1 MKQEFS
7 FGNVNNMN
15 ELANEKK
22 FVIEKK
28 KGKERTRRMRK
39 KCKINKI
46 IKEKIR
52 RKNY

>member
-28 KGKERTRRMRK
+28 KGKERKGKNTTNEK
-39 KCKINKI
+39 KNVKL
-46 IKEKIR
+46 IK
-52 RKNY
+52 